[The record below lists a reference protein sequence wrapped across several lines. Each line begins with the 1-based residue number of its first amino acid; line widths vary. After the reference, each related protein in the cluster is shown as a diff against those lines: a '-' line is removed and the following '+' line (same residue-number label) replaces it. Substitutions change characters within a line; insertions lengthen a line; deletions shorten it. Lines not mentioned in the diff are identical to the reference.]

1 MMKEIMTG
9 KMILLCSTYVR
20 LRIVYFKYAWLRF
33 LHSQLVAA
41 NNRR

>member
-1 MMKEIMTG
+1 MMKKIMTG
-9 KMILLCSTYVR
+9 KMIILCFTYFR
-20 LRIVYFKYAWLRF
+20 LRIVYFKYAWFRF